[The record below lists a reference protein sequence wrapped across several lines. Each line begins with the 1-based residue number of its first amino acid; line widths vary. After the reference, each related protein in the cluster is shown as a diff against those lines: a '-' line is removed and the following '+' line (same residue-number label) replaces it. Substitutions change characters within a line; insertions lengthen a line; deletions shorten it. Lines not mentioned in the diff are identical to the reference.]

1 MRQPFIKLISLLVA
15 LLGLSTALVVGVG
28 FVLFL
33 SFSGVQLPNL
43 AEGTQDK
50 PVEAGEIPV
59 VKALVDPASVWEA
72 TDWSVMDKEPN
83 AEELNYGKELVANTA
98 EYLGPK
104 GKVKT
109 MSNGMNCQ
117 NCHLDAGTKIFG
129 NNYSAVASTYPK
141 FRARSGAIENIYK
154 RVNDCFERSLNGT
167 ALDTNSREM
176 QGITAYIKWLGKD
189 VKKGVKPAGSG
200 FKDLA
205 LLDRAADSEKGKL
218 IYTDKCQSCHQSS
231 GLGLMNGAKTAYTYP
246 PLWGEH
252 SYNDGA
258 GLFRMSNF
266 AKYVKYNM
274 PLGANH
280 NSPQL
285 TDEEAWDVAAFANS
299 QTRPHKNIK
308 NDWPKIEEKPFDHPF
323 GPYAD
328 GFDEKQ
334 HKYGPFKPIKDKMF
348 SICSVFQIT
357 KYFAIRRTINNV
369 FERPVFF
376 NKPVNSL
383 PLEKR
388 FRFIV

>member
-1 MRQPFIKLISLLVA
+1 MQNQEKSDNELAPVVSKLINIIVILLV
-15 LLGLSTALVVGVG
+15 
-28 FVLFL
+28 FVLAL
-33 SFSGVQLPNL
+33 IILLVIVVPQPTAKVEQKIEVL
-43 AEGTQDK
+43 APDQFGNFTNAAKQ
-50 PVEAGEIPV
+50 EALKIKDTTNYWIAPDIEMLKGNSNKDLI
-59 VKALVDPASVWEA
+59 L
-72 TDWSVMDKEPN
+72 
-83 AEELNYGKELVANTA
+83 YGKDLISHTS
-98 EYLGPK
+98 EYFGEN
-104 GKVKT
+104 GKVFKSST
-109 MSNGMNCQ
+109 NGMNCQ

-129 NNYSAVASTYPK
+129 NNYSAVAPTYPK

-231 GLGLMNGAKTAYTYP
+231 GLGLMNSEKTAYTYP

-258 GLFRMSNF
+258 GLYRMSNF

-334 HKYGPFKPIKDKMF
+334 HKYGPFKPIKDKIDAMKKAKK
-348 SICSVFQIT
+348 SKTV
-357 KYFAIRRTINNV
+357 
-369 FERPVFF
+369 
-376 NKPVNSL
+376 
-383 PLEKR
+383 
-388 FRFIV
+388 